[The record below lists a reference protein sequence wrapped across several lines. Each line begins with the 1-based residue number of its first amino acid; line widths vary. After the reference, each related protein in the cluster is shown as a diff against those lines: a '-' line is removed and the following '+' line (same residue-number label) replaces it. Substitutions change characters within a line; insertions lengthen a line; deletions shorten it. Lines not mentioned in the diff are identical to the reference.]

1 MGPTDL
7 SPPVSTV
14 DRLLSSRAAPEHGR
28 LSWTLASVLPVLV
41 LYFMIALL
49 PMAFAAYASLFE
61 IGLFDPTWEFVGLR
75 NYATVLAMDE
85 FWASLW
91 RGTVYAVG
99 STLLHLAVGL
109 WMALVLNRLRSR
121 FVTAVVFA
129 AYLAPIVVV
138 ALLTL
143 FLLDPMV
150 GVLHVVGAE
159 WLGLWNPDHYV
170 LGRPYGGLPI
180 AIVVLA
186 GTWKYAPFVTIF
198 ALAQLRSI
206 PAKFYD
212 AAQVAGANR
221 WQQFR
226 DITLPRIRSVVLVVG
241 LLRLVF
247 TFNKFDIIYMLTR
260 GGPGDATTTL
270 PLLAYGVTFG
280 AGAFGLGNALAV
292 AMFLVLAMGAVGFF
306 LVFRP
311 SDDVEMTTR

>member
-1 MGPTDL
+1 M
-7 SPPVSTV
+7 
-14 DRLLSSRAAPEHGR
+14 
-28 LSWTLASVLPVLV
+28 LPVLV
-41 LYFMIALL
+41 LYFLVALL

-61 IGLFDPTWEFVGLR
+61 IGLLNPNWEFVGLQ
-75 NYATVLAMDE
+75 NYALLLGMDS

-91 RGTVYAVG
+91 RGAVYAVG

-109 WMALVLNRLRSR
+109 WMALVLNRFRSR

-129 AYLAPIVVV
+129 GYLTPVVVV
-138 ALLTL
+138 ALLAL
-143 FLLDPMV
+143 FLLDPWF
-150 GVLHVVGAE
+150 GALHVAGAE

-170 LGRPYGGLPI
+170 LGRPNGGLPI
-180 AIVVLA
+180 AIVVLT

-206 PAKFYD
+206 PGEFYD
-212 AAQVAGANR
+212 AAAVAGANS

-226 DITLPRIRSVVLVVG
+226 DITLPRIRSVVLVVA

-247 TFNKFDIIYMLTR
+247 TFNKFDIIYLLTQ

-280 AGAFGLGNALAV
+280 AGKFGLGNALAV
-292 AMFLVLAMGAVGFF
+292 AMFLVLAIGAVGFF

-311 SDDVEMTTR
+311 SKDVEMTT